1 MLLTPASAQVL
12 APYTAIVKKVVDGD
26 TLILNNGE
34 HVRLLGINTP
44 ERGKKQTPDQPL
56 ADAAFKRLRSL
67 FQGRVVKVRPG
78 VEPRDRHGRLLATVQ
93 APDGM
98 DVSQI
103 LLSEGLGWMVA
114 IAPNTAH
121 VEKYQAA
128 ERRARRASL
137 GVWGLKYYAPLP
149 ASELDNHT
157 TGFRLVQGRVT
168 RIGRGKKNL
177 YLNLGEGFA
186 VNIPRASL
194 IHFTLPPERLL
205 NRNIIVQGWINWYQG
220 RAHMRISHPAMIEA
234 RQ

>member
-1 MLLTPASAQVL
+1 VLLVPASAQTL
-12 APYTAIVKKVVDGD
+12 APYTAIVKQVLDGD

-44 ERGKKQTPDQPL
+44 ERGKKQAPDQPL

-67 FQGRVVKVRPG
+67 VQGRGVKLRPG

-98 DVSQI
+98 DVSQM

-121 VEKYQAA
+121 VENYQAA
-128 ERRARRASL
+128 EMQARRASR
-137 GVWGLKYYAPLP
+137 GVWGLKHYAPL
-149 ASELDNHT
+149 AAGGLDNRT
-157 TGFRLVQGRVT
+157 AGFYLVQGRVT

-186 VNIPRASL
+186 INIPRASL
-194 IHFTLPPERLL
+194 IHFTLSPQRLL
-205 NRNIIVQGWINWYQG
+205 HRKIIVRGWINWYQG
-220 RAHMRISHPAMIEA
+220 RAHMRISHPAMIETK
-234 RQ
+234 